1 MSSSAEWPCAEWLT
15 QRIYT
20 CVAVFAVP
28 RRRAKRLKKLN
39 RMMTS
44 TAAQLATD
52 RWRRHTYMATA
63 AIVVAHVICF
73 VVLLT
78 QINARYQ

>member
-1 MSSSAEWPCAEWLT
+1 
-15 QRIYT
+15 
-20 CVAVFAVP
+20 
-28 RRRAKRLKKLN
+28 
-39 RMMTS
+39 MMTS

-52 RWRRHTYMATA
+52 RWRRHTYLATLV
-63 AIVVAHVICF
+63 IVVAHVICF